1 MYVYNAAWFAL
12 AVVLTA
18 VLGATTVWVLRHRG
32 WRAALFAAG
41 LTLLPLALYLT
52 GTLRVVG
59 VIVDQVAGYFVGFA
73 FSPAVWAGVILGGV
87 GVLLM
92 VTASVLKRRGIGTA
106 PRPAQPPDRAVA
118 GPTGAAKGNEPLAG
132 MDDIED
138 ILRKHGIQ

>member
-12 AVVLTA
+12 AILLTA
-18 VLGATTVWVLRHRG
+18 GLGAGAVWTLRRRG
-32 WRAALFAAG
+32 WRPALFVAG
-41 LTLLPLALYLT
+41 LTLMPLALYLT

-92 VTASVLKRRGIGTA
+92 GAATALKRRGVGGRTPA
-106 PRPAQPPDRAVA
+106 PRLDKPSPAAPA
-118 GPTGAAKGNEPLAG
+118 GPAASADQG
-132 MDDIED
+132 MDDIEA